1 MTDLPRRQLGR
12 TGLQVSALGYGALE
26 LSGRP
31 SGRPGEVRD
40 RDITEADAE
49 AVLNAVLDAGINY
62 LDTAP
67 DYGVS
72 EERIGKYIAHRRG
85 EYFLCSKCGCNVG
98 TGASASARSGGHI
111 FTAENVVAGVEQSL
125 RRLRTD
131 YLDVV
136 QFHGNPSKAQLAE
149 NGGLDALLDLQRQ
162 GKVRW
167 IGVSGELPNLLE
179 QIGMGVFDVFQIPY
193 SAVEREHEAAMGE
206 AAAAGG
212 GVVIRS
218 GVARGSPGKQAGDTW
233 AAWQRAEID
242 DLLGGMTPMELVL
255 RFTISNPAV
264 HTTIVGTANLAHLHE
279 NVEAAS
285 KGPLPSD
292 VYEEAKRRFLAA
304 AETPARVWAE

>member
-1 MTDLPRRQLGR
+1 MMADLPTRQLGR
-12 TGLQVSALGYGALE
+12 TGLDVTMLGYGALE

-40 RDITEADAE
+40 RDITEANAE

-62 LDTAP
+62 IDTAP

-72 EERIGKYIAHRRG
+72 EERIGKYIAHRRS
-85 EYFLCSKCGCNVG
+85 EYFLCSKCGCVVG
-98 TGASASARSGGHI
+98 TATNASARTGGHV

-125 RRLRTD
+125 RRLKTD

-136 QFHGNPSKAQLAE
+136 QFHGNPSRAQLE
-149 NGGLDALLDLQRQ
+149 EQGGLEALLDLQRQ

-167 IGVSGELPNLLE
+167 LGVSGELPNLTE
-179 QIGMGVFDVFQIPY
+179 QIAMGVFDVFQIPY
-193 SAVEREHEAAMGE
+193 SAVEPEHEAAMSQ
-206 AAAAGG
+206 AVAGG
-212 GVVIRS
+212 AGVVVRS

-242 DLLGGMTPMELVL
+242 DLLGDMTPMELVL

-264 HTTIVGTANLAHLHE
+264 HTTIVGTANLGHLQE
-279 NVEAAS
+279 NLDAAR
-285 KGPLPSD
+285 KGPLPAE
-292 VYEEAKRRFLAA
+292 VYEAARRRFAA
-304 AETPARVWAE
+304 ATSDPER